1 MRRNPPLAQLLT
13 LPLPLPLL
21 LPLLLLLLHAAPA
34 RAQDQEDRGGDPEA
48 EIDRRRDELREL
60 KLQIEKE
67 RSAAQ
72 QLRGRERKVLSEVQA
87 ADRQLATT
95 KRYLKKLADQERAIR
110 SRLGQLDLD
119 ISARQGELGQ
129 AQSRLAKRVREMY
142 KTGNPGML
150 EFIFSSDS
158 LPDLFDR
165 LVFMLK
171 LADEEKR
178 LMETIAGTHRTLVT
192 DRSDVERNYRE
203 LQEIE
208 QEKQKEQHQLDD
220 LKRRRETQ
228 VTSLRRKRQAHE
240 GAAEELKEAEQRL
253 QSLIRRLEMKR
264 KSAPEFVPPSGPFA
278 QARGR
283 LPWPA
288 RGEIIGRYGLHTHP
302 QFGTAT
308 QNNGIDIQAAPGT
321 PVRAVADGKVDYRDW
336 LAGYGNCIILNHGG
350 GYYTLYAHLSE
361 VLVGGGQQVDG
372 GTVIGHA
379 GDSGSLKG
387 PMLHFELRRGASAMD
402 PLGWLAR

>member
-1 MRRNPPLAQLLT
+1 VQLLALSPLF
-13 LPLPLPLL
+13 LPFVLPP
-21 LPLLLLLLHAAPA
+21 APA
-34 RAQDQEDRGGDPEA
+34 RAQEDQDQGGDREE
-48 EIDRRRDELREL
+48 EINRRRDELRDL
-60 KLQIEKE
+60 KLQIERE
-67 RSAAQ
+67 RNEAEK
-72 QLRGRERKVLSEVQA
+72 LKGREKKVLGEVQA

-95 KRYLKKLADQERAIR
+95 KRYLKKLGDQEKAIR

-119 ISARQGELGQ
+119 ISARESELGR
-129 AQSRLAKRVREMY
+129 AQSRLALRVREIY

-150 EFIFSSDS
+150 EFIFSSAS
-158 LPDLFDR
+158 LPDMFDR

-178 LMETIAGTHRTLVT
+178 LMESVSGTHRSLVH
-192 DRSDVERNYRE
+192 DRTEVERSFVE

-208 QEKQKEQHQLDD
+208 QEKQKEQRRLDN
-220 LKRRRETQ
+220 LKREREAQ
-228 VTSLRRKRQAHE
+228 VASLRKKRQAHE

-253 QSLIRRLEMKR
+253 VSLIRRLETRR

-278 QARGR
+278 KARGK

-288 RGEIIGRYGLHTHP
+288 RGQIIGRYGLHTHP

-308 QNNGIDIQAAPGT
+308 QNNGIDIQAPPGS
-321 PVRAVADGKVDYRDW
+321 PVRAVADGKVDYSDW
-336 LAGYGNCIILNHGG
+336 LTGYGNCIILNHGG

-361 VLVGGGQQVDG
+361 VLVHGGQQVDG
-372 GTVIGHA
+372 GALIGHS

-402 PLGWLAR
+402 PLGWLTR